1 MELMALIR
9 TLLVEDETL
18 LRTLL
23 RRGLEES
30 GGFDIVGE
38 AADGVEGMRLSE
50 SLKPDLVLLDIRLP
64 EMDGVEMAEKLRSI
78 LPKTKIVVLSARQDP
93 ATIRQVLEHGVEG
106 VIDKQA
112 QLKDVV
118 EAIGKVRDGRKAY
131 SKVALDVL
139 SEMAFRGAGSVGLS
153 SREKE
158 IVRRIARG
166 MTNKGI
172 GFELSISELTV
183 KTHRQNI
190 QRKLDIHDTAGLTR
204 FAVAEGLI

>member
-93 ATIRQVLEHGVEG
+93 ATIRQVLEHGVDHGAAAWFDALHCGEERE
-106 VIDKQA
+106 VIA
-112 QLKDVV
+112 QL
-118 EAIGKVRDGRKAY
+118 
-131 SKVALDVL
+131 SPQQLVALGRHRVDDDVAQVL
-139 SEMAFRGAGSVGLS
+139 PAITAIHLPQQGR
-153 SREKE
+153 
-158 IVRRIARG
+158 
-166 MTNKGI
+166 
-172 GFELSISELTV
+172 TV
-183 KTHRQNI
+183 
-190 QRKLDIHDTAGLTR
+190 
-204 FAVAEGLI
+204 